1 MTGTQLRRW
10 RLKRGYSQVVLAQK
24 LGVTSDTISRW
35 ERGTRTIHPFLPAKL
50 REVKP

>member
-1 MTGTQLRRW
+1 MTRMELRRW
-10 RLKRGYSQVVLAQK
+10 RTKRGYSQVVLAKK

-35 ERGTRTIHPFLPAKL
+35 ERGTRTINKFLPAKL